1 MEKQNIDYAK
11 EIKKL
16 KDVIKRL
23 EKKCLDLSAKT
34 DTLGSELF
42 NMVDMKNSNNSTE
55 RLRYQE
61 KNLEYC
67 STKYDLEIAKTLII
81 FKKEEIK
88 NLEEQLNQELQENMP
103 QPE

>member
-16 KDVIKRL
+16 KDAIKRL
-23 EKKCLDLSAKT
+23 EKKCKD
-34 DTLGSELF
+34 LGSKADDLGLKLF
-42 NMVDMKNSNNSTE
+42 NMSDMKNSNNSTE

-61 KNLEYC
+61 MNLEYC

-88 NLEEQLNQELQENMP
+88 NLEEQSNQELQENMP